1 MKTVMLILTASAL
14 LLAQGLFAQDKAT
27 QERKA
32 PPPSKP
38 AAGAAL
44 QDIPA
49 GAKEIE
55 PGLYRYTDSQG
66 KTWLM
71 RRTPFGV
78 GKWEDKPGDAPA
90 AAPAPAPAPIA
101 VTDLGDSYQ
110 FVRKTPFGESKWTKK
125 KTELNDDEKALVK
138 RDPSKQSG
146 ENPPAGKQPEKP
158 REK

>member
-1 MKTVMLILTASAL
+1 MKTVILMLMAGAL
-14 LLAQGLFAQDKAT
+14 LFAQSLFAQDKTT
-27 QERKA
+27 QERKT
-32 PPPSKP
+32 PPAVKP
-38 AAGAAL
+38 AAGSKL
-44 QDIPA
+44 PDIPA

-78 GKWEDKPGDAPA
+78 GKWEDKPGDAS
-90 AAPAPAPAPIA
+90 AAPAPPPVPVT

-110 FVRKTPFGESKWTKK
+110 FVRKTPFGENKWSKK
-125 KTELNDDEKALVK
+125 KTELNDDEKVLVK
-138 RDPSKQSG
+138 QSA
-146 ENPPAGKQPEKP
+146 ENPPDGKQLEKP

>member
-1 MKTVMLILTASAL
+1 MKTVILMLITGAL
-14 LLAQGLFAQDKAT
+14 LFAQSLFAQDRST

-38 AAGAAL
+38 AAGSKL
-44 QDIPA
+44 PDIPA

-55 PGLYRYTDSQG
+55 PGLFRSTDSPG

-78 GKWEDKPGDAPA
+78 GKWEDKPSEAL
-90 AAPAPAPAPIA
+90 AAPAPVPVT

-110 FVRKTPFGESKWTKK
+110 FARKTPFGENKWTKK

-138 RDPSKQSG
+138 SDASKPSTD
-146 ENPPAGKQPEKP
+146 NPPDGKQPEKP